1 MLNYIKE
8 YVNDNFKSIVVLLF
22 CIIIG
27 LVVGIF
33 IYQLTSEDIKLELT
47 KTLTQ
52 TLEKTKKENFQGI
65 NIIKNGMIS
74 NIILIAIIYF
84 SSITLIA
91 FGIVSG
97 VNLFKGF
104 AIGLYIPTL
113 FQVFGF
119 GNGILA
125 LFLLV
130 IVPNIIYIPAFV
142 YISVNSL
149 KLNYNI
155 LDKSNNK
162 NISLIFKECG
172 KLIMGFSVIA
182 LSVIIEQFLC
192 LGVIN
197 IYISM

>member
-1 MLNYIKE
+1 
-8 YVNDNFKSIVVLLF
+8 
-22 CIIIG
+22 
-27 LVVGIF
+27 
-33 IYQLTSEDIKLELT
+33 
-47 KTLTQ
+47 
-52 TLEKTKKENFQGI
+52 
-65 NIIKNGMIS
+65 MIS

>member
-130 IVPNIIYIPAFV
+130 IVPNIIYIPAFI
-142 YISVNSL
+142 YISVNCL

-155 LDKSNNK
+155 LDKNISN
-162 NISLIFKECG
+162 NISLIFKEGC

-182 LSVIIEQFLC
+182 FSVIIEQFLC

-197 IYISM
+197 IYI

>member
-47 KTLTQ
+47 QTLTQ

-74 NIILIAIIYF
+74 NIILIVIIYF
-84 SSITLIA
+84 SSITLIS

-130 IVPNIIYIPAFV
+130 IIPNIIYIPAFI
-142 YISVNSL
+142 YISVNCL

-155 LDKSNNK
+155 LDKNISN
-162 NISLIFKECG
+162 NISLIFKEGC

-197 IYISM
+197 IYI

>member
-1 MLNYIKE
+1 MFNCIKE

-27 LVVGIF
+27 LVVGIV
-33 IYQLTSEDIKLELT
+33 IYQLASEDIKLELT
-47 KTLTQ
+47 KTLNQ
-52 TLEKTKKENFQGI
+52 TLEETKKENFQGI
-65 NIIKNGMIS
+65 NVIKNGMIS

-84 SSITLIA
+84 SSITLIS

-97 VNLFKGF
+97 VNLFKGV

-130 IVPNIIYIPAFV
+130 IVPNIIYIPAFI

-155 LDKSNNK
+155 LDKNISN
-162 NISLIFKECG
+162 NISLIFKEGC

-192 LGVIN
+192 FGVIKM
-197 IYISM
+197 YINM

>member
-1 MLNYIKE
+1 MFNCIKE

-47 KTLTQ
+47 QTLTQ

-74 NIILIAIIYF
+74 NIILIVIIYF
-84 SSITLIA
+84 SSITLIS

-130 IVPNIIYIPAFV
+130 IIPNIIYIPAFI
-142 YISVNSL
+142 YISVNCL

-155 LDKSNNK
+155 LDKNISN
-162 NISLIFKECG
+162 NISLIFKEGC

-197 IYISM
+197 IYI